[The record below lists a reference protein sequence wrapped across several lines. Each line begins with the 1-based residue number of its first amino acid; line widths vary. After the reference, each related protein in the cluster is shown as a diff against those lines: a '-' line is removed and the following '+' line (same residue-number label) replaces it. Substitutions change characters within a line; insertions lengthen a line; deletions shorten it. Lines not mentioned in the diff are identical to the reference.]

1 MWQIAHRGV
10 SNEFGD
16 NNVISFTQAMIQN
29 FDMVEL
35 DIQYSKDR
43 DIIVYHDTDIE
54 DTYVASF
61 TTQELKSKGVITLDE
76 FFNIIDIDKIRI
88 FFDIK
93 GQDTIIETLLTILQ
107 KRFSEQQMK
116 RIYISGFN
124 RHFVK
129 TIVNTNL
136 PINIGFTT
144 ENNFNY
150 DIYTKIIK
158 NLKFVCLHYNALNEE
173 TIDFLHK
180 NDILVFSYTCKNNF
194 TLQHMI
200 KYKLDGIVT
209 NFKI

>member
-76 FFNIIDIDKIRI
+76 FSI
-88 FFDIK
+88 
-93 GQDTIIETLLTILQ
+93 
-107 KRFSEQQMK
+107 
-116 RIYISGFN
+116 
-124 RHFVK
+124 
-129 TIVNTNL
+129 
-136 PINIGFTT
+136 
-144 ENNFNY
+144 
-150 DIYTKIIK
+150 
-158 NLKFVCLHYNALNEE
+158 
-173 TIDFLHK
+173 
-180 NDILVFSYTCKNNF
+180 
-194 TLQHMI
+194 
-200 KYKLDGIVT
+200 
-209 NFKI
+209 